1 MWKKIFVGFILT
13 IILSIVM
20 STNEEKAEAASYHSK
35 AISAA
40 ESTLGTKYK
49 WGGTSP
55 STGFDC
61 SGLVKYSFGKQGKS
75 LPRTA
80 AAMYKEGK
88 KVSEVSS
95 LQKGDLLFFAPSKA
109 SKPTHVAIYV
119 GDDKFIHSSSSKGVS
134 YAKTSNSY
142 WQPRYIGAK
151 RI

>member
-20 STNEEKAEAASYHSK
+20 STNEEKAEAASYHSE

-40 ESTLGTKYK
+40 ENTLGTKYK

-88 KVSEVSS
+88 KVSELADYKRVTCYSLLQVKLRS
-95 LQKGDLLFFAPSKA
+95 LLMLPFMLEMINLSIRPLQKEFPMQKLVIVTGNLD
-109 SKPTHVAIYV
+109 I
-119 GDDKFIHSSSSKGVS
+119 
-134 YAKTSNSY
+134 
-142 WQPRYIGAK
+142 
-151 RI
+151 